1 MEVVNYVILIDF
13 RLEMTLNKLIIIG
26 ILLVFHTFAISQ
38 SSGQKQFDINSQTVF
53 KDKDGNQVSFETFIE
68 WTSGSGYDMEPI
80 FNDDGSLKE
89 IVINTI
95 SINKAEIK
103 PSEFA
108 STPELVEKT
117 PPRFEAFDMQNQ
129 FVSLDNLKGKVVVIK
144 FWFAACPPCI
154 KEIPKLNKVFRQYEH
169 NPDVV
174 FLAPSLDDVATIKA
188 SNQRNPFLY
197 NIIPRAQD
205 FAHQYNVLG
214 YPTHVVINKIGTVE
228 SVFQGVNYRID
239 ELLSRAIES
248 GLKRTANDSPTALPV
263 SAPTEDTV
271 MINPNSV
278 IVDTQGILVPFE
290 KFVQL
295 MDEGQYEL
303 FNSKDLV
310 GNKVI
315 MMKEV
320 IRN

>member
-1 MEVVNYVILIDF
+1 MESVNYVILGDF
-13 RLEMTLNKLIIIG
+13 KPKITLIKLIHIG
-26 ILLVFHTFAISQ
+26 LFLLIAASAIGQ
-38 SSGQKQFDINSQTVF
+38 SGAQKQFDINSQTVF
-53 KDKDGNQVSFETFIE
+53 KDKEGNLISFETFNE
-68 WTSGSGYDMEPI
+68 WTSGNGYDIEPI
-80 FNDDGSLKE
+80 FNEDGSLKE

-95 SINKAEIK
+95 SLNTAVR
-103 PSEFA
+103 PNEFA

-117 PPRFEAFDMQNQ
+117 PPRFEAFDIQNR

-154 KEIPKLNKVFRQYEH
+154 KEIPQLNKVFRQYEH

-174 FLAPSLDDVATIKA
+174 FLAPSLDDVATIAA

-214 YPTHVVINKIGTVE
+214 YPTHVVINKKGTVE
-228 SVFQGVNYRID
+228 AVYQGVNHRID
-239 ELLSRAIES
+239 ELLSGAIES
-248 GLKRTANDSPTALPV
+248 GLRRTPNDRPQHLPT
-263 SAPTEDTV
+263 SAPTEEVV
-271 MINPNSV
+271 MINPQSV
-278 IVDTQGILVPFE
+278 IVDAQGILVPFE

-295 MDEGQYEL
+295 MNEGDYDL
-303 FNSKDLV
+303 LNSEDLV

>member
-1 MEVVNYVILIDF
+1 MY
-13 RLEMTLNKLIIIG
+13 KLILLG
-26 ILLVFHTFAISQ
+26 LLILTTTFASAQ
-38 SSGQKQFDINSQTVF
+38 SGSQKQFDINSQTVF
-53 KDKDGNQVSFETFIE
+53 KDKEGNRVSFETFLE
-68 WTSGSGYDMEPI
+68 WTGGSGYDMEPI
-80 FNDDGSLKE
+80 FHDDGSLKE

-95 SINKAEIK
+95 SLNTEIR
-103 PSEFA
+103 PEEFA

-117 PPRFEAFDMQNQ
+117 PPSFEVFDLQNE
-129 FVSLDNLKGKVVVIK
+129 FVSLDNFKDKVVVIK

-174 FLAPSLDDVATIKA
+174 FLAPSLDDVSTIIA
-188 SNQRNPFLY
+188 SNKRHPFLY

-214 YPTHVVINKIGTVE
+214 YPTHVVINKKGTVE
-228 SVFQGVNYRID
+228 AVFQGVNHRID
-239 ELLSRAIES
+239 EMLSTAIES
-248 GLKRTANDSPTALPV
+248 GLRRRSNDNASSLPI
-263 SAPTEDTV
+263 SSPTEDVV
-271 MINPNSV
+271 MINPQSV
-278 IVDTQGILVPFE
+278 IVDSQGILVSFD
-290 KFVQL
+290 KFVKL
-295 MDEGQYEL
+295 MEEGQYEL

-320 IRN
+320 TRN